1 MEMEEYSRELEREAD
16 ESDKGLFV
24 GISTNS
30 GDGFGVG
37 VGVGVGSSV
46 VVVSIL
52 SFLWCS
58 IGSVFEELV
67 VSEVMRLNTEV
78 REESREDVELLH
90 ALGRVGLSDRL
101 GKGLLADG
109 SNGVNF

>member
-1 MEMEEYSRELEREAD
+1 MEEYSRELEREAD
-16 ESDKGLFV
+16 ESNKGLFV

-30 GDGFGVG
+30 GSGLGI
-37 VGVGVGSSV
+37 GVGVGSSV

-67 VSEVMRLNTEV
+67 VSDVMRLNTEV
-78 REESREDVELLH
+78 REESREDVELLC
-90 ALGRVGLSDRL
+90 AL
-101 GKGLLADG
+101 
-109 SNGVNF
+109 